1 MKIVGFY
8 PDSFKASLAKG
19 QLESAGIEACLTNEY
34 INDVMPWGTTQ
45 DLWVRVVVADEDYRA
60 AMEVLEKTPEGDEAA
75 EKGEVCPFCGSERVA
90 FGLKGPKR
98 WKKILW
104 FILGALMMNPPGKV
118 HPNYYCQDCN
128 QEF

>member
-34 INDVMPWGTTQ
+34 INDVMPWGTAQ
-45 DLWVRVVVADEDYRA
+45 DLCVRLVVADNDYRA
-60 AMEVLEKTPEGDEAA
+60 AMEVLGKMPEGDEAA
-75 EKGEVCPFCGSERVA
+75 EKVCPFCGSERVA

-98 WKKILW
+98 IKKIFWL
-104 FILGALMMNPPGKV
+104 ILGALMMNPPGKV
-118 HPNYYCQDCN
+118 RPNYYCEECK